1 MLPIHIVWFN
11 TIHSKS
17 VCKRISDRHSL
28 VFGGNPP
35 QGTEVRMIS
44 MNVYAVTLRLMLV
57 VAFGCG
63 MVSCTQDNA
72 ALPDVEPI
80 SISDSATED
89 DSPVLVQT
97 IQPEL
102 LNVSQPITVSGTIA
116 AKQTSNIGALADGV
130 VDQIFVVVGDRVQKG
145 DKLFQTRQVDYR
157 RRVDEAEANL
167 AIATAKSR
175 NAEKLRQRYANLV
188 DKDAVSR
195 VDFEEVETRALVA
208 EAEVTLRQAQLQT
221 AKQMLKDTTV
231 RAPFDG
237 AITARY
243 IDEGVFMANRF
254 SGMGNSSVVQIR
266 ECEIAAAIL
275 FAPESKIGSL
285 AIGMEGRLYV
295 DGVSDPITAS
305 IMILNDSVDP
315 QTRTVEI
322 RMPFMNEGC
331 AVKAG
336 QSVRAEIAVPER
348 SALVIPRQAI
358 HEGARTEYVYRI
370 QNGRTVRRPVTVR
383 DLDVDRVEVLTGLE
397 RTDVVALVSSQTLKD
412 GMEVTTEAS

>member
-1 MLPIHIVWFN
+1 M
-11 TIHSKS
+11 
-17 VCKRISDRHSL
+17 
-28 VFGGNPP
+28 
-35 QGTEVRMIS
+35 
-44 MNVYAVTLRLMLV
+44 
-57 VAFGCG
+57 
-63 MVSCTQDNA
+63 
-72 ALPDVEPI
+72 
-80 SISDSATED
+80 
-89 DSPVLVQT
+89 LVQT